1 MFPQLGRI
9 PAIISLSLYL
19 NAVHSAT
26 FEVAAD
32 PAGQYKVG
40 MKLEGDIEQGDRK
53 ASLPNS

>member
-1 MFPQLGRI
+1 
-9 PAIISLSLYL
+9 LYL